1 MSEKVTISRK
11 ECYEA
16 FTKLREK
23 DSSVIGDF
31 NTAVKIIQQRNFQL
45 KDQPEPRHPKYKQY
59 ISQKTQLGKEIKC
72 VLMMKKQKG
81 VAKLSGNFF
90 DSSKFKDLTYL
101 QTSGT
106 CDLYQDPNYNAIV
119 DIVEGQITLRCMCSA
134 ILI

>member
-45 KDQPEPRHPKYKQY
+45 RDQPEPRHPKYNQY
-59 ISQKTQLGKEIKC
+59 LSQKKELAREIKV
-72 VLMMKKQKG
+72 VLFNKKKKG

-106 CDLYQDPNYNAIV
+106 SDLYQDPNYNAIV
-119 DIVEGQITLRCMCSA
+119 DIIKGQITLRCMCSA

>member
-11 ECYEA
+11 DCYEA
-16 FTKLREK
+16 FTKLREI

-45 KDQPEPRHPKYKQY
+45 KSQPESRQPNYSQYMNQKKQLA
-59 ISQKTQLGKEIKC
+59 QEIRR
-72 VLMMKKQKG
+72 VLVNKKQKG
-81 VAKLSGNFF
+81 AAKLSGNFF

-106 CDLYQDPNYNAIV
+106 SDLYQDPNYNVVV
-119 DIVEGQITLRCMCSA
+119 DIFEG
-134 ILI
+134 

>member
-11 ECYEA
+11 DCYEA
-16 FTKLREK
+16 FAQLRAK
-23 DSSVIGDF
+23 DRSVIADF
-31 NTAVKIIQQRNFQL
+31 DTAKKIISQRNIQV

-59 ISQKTQLGKEIKC
+59 IAQKSELTREIKL
-72 VLMMKKQKG
+72 VLFNKQRKG

-106 CDLYQDPNYNAIV
+106 TDLYQDPDYNALV
-119 DIVEGQITLRCMCSA
+119 DITLSCTVQS
-134 ILI
+134 

>member
-11 ECYEA
+11 DCYEA

-23 DSSVIGDF
+23 DSSVVADF
-31 NTAVKIIQQRNFQL
+31 NTAVKIIQQRNFQV
-45 KDQPEPRHPKYKQY
+45 KSQPEPRHPKYNQY
-59 ISQKTQLGKEIKC
+59 MDQKKELTREIRV
-72 VLMMKKQKG
+72 VLRNKKQKG
-81 VAKLSGNFF
+81 AAKLSGNFF

-106 CDLYQDPNYNAIV
+106 SDLYQDPNYNDVNINFK
-119 DIVEGQITLRCMCSA
+119 MYSA

>member
-11 ECYEA
+11 DCYEA
-16 FTKLREK
+16 FAQLRAK
-23 DSSVIGDF
+23 DSSVIADF
-31 NTAVKIIQQRNFQL
+31 NTAVKIINQRNFQV

-59 ISQKTQLGKEIKC
+59 IAQKSELTREIKL
-72 VLMMKKQKG
+72 VLFTKQRKG

-106 CDLYQDPNYNAIV
+106 SDLYQDPNYSALV
-119 DIVEGQITLRCMCSA
+119 DIVEVQITLSCTVQS
-134 ILI
+134 